1 MRGVQSPEGPAVVT
15 GIFLMFW
22 IGGCL
27 GGGLLVEVLSHG
39 GWTLFHKNQKNIPQT
54 VNFNNFHGGGELW

>member
-39 GWTLFHKNQKNIPQT
+39 G
-54 VNFNNFHGGGELW
+54 